1 MFGGS
6 ALTRTTRNVSQPT
19 VTIQDP
25 PTINTPMNN
34 MPNFRATLGMNC
46 IKKRKFPSVTR
57 KLTPIF
63 SCDKKRYPQ
72 FIWGQQACAF
82 YPSMKKIITPPPIE
96 AQQENVP
103 PLNQRTRKFIPTLL
117 RHKIPTRIE
126 IFNMFLDFIFILLS
140 CTSLC
145 TVSYSYCFFF

>member
-1 MFGGS
+1 MLGGS

-19 VTIQDP
+19 VTIQGP

-34 MPNFRATLGMNC
+34 MPNSRATLGMNC
-46 IKKRKFPSVTR
+46 IKKKRKFPSVTR

-82 YPSMKKIITPPPIE
+82 YPSMKKIITPPPFPIE

-103 PLNQRTRKFIPTLL
+103 PTKSKNKKIYPHPNQAQNTNPHPR
-117 RHKIPTRIE
+117 E
-126 IFNMFLDFIFILLS
+126 
-140 CTSLC
+140 
-145 TVSYSYCFFF
+145 